1 MPNYKSKAIQKYYDN
16 LVNNL
21 AALDAREIQEGMK
34 FIEECLWRVRE
45 LTPRIDELKRQ
56 RKDKTVDAALERG
69 IETLQ
74 KQLTDEI
81 DAADLK
87 RKQVSEVITKRIEYL
102 QSFPDID
109 ELLKDVQ

>member
-1 MPNYKSKAIQKYYDN
+1 MPSYKSKAIQKYYDN

-34 FIEECLWRVRE
+34 FIEDCLWRVRE
-45 LTPRIDELKRQ
+45 LTARLKELEVQKANEVHNA
-56 RKDKTVDAALERG
+56 TLERD
-69 IETLQ
+69 IATMQ

-81 DAADLK
+81 DAADQK